1 MLCIK
6 KQHTCYM
13 GKKIFRSESGFSE
26 ESVLTLNNAEDVLL
40 SIQSPAE
47 SDKGLFL
54 TMVQGNAYSE
64 VVITDS
70 NIMGNSKFIMDI
82 WD

>member
-1 MLCIK
+1 MSR
-6 KQHTCYM
+6 
-13 GKKIFRSESGFSE
+13 KIFKSERELSA

-40 SIQSPAE
+40 SMQSPAE
-47 SDKGLFL
+47 SDQDLFL

-64 VVITDS
+64 VMITDS
-70 NIMGNSKFIMDI
+70 NIKGNSKFILDM